1 MLKIEIKGETIER
14 REQARAR
21 AGTTRARHTIRIE

>member
-1 MLKIEIKGETIER
+1 VIISTMNDLPGYTTGMAKMLIER

-21 AGTTRARHTIRIE
+21 MP